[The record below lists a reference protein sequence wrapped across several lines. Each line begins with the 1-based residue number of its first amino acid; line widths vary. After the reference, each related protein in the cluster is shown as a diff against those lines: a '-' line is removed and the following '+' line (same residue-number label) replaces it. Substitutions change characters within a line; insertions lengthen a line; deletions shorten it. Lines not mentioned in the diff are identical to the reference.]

1 MRGAKAIAMARVL
14 EANQMMKNRPFH
26 QRARFALIGIYAA
39 WQGESSFRTQTVMAL
54 AVIAVLAWLQPR
66 PLWWALLLIVTG
78 LVLAL
83 ELVNTALE
91 HVIDHLHPEQHPM
104 MKVAK
109 DCAAGAVLIAVLT
122 AVAVFAAFVVAA
134 WHDSLY

>member
-1 MRGAKAIAMARVL
+1 ML
-14 EANQMMKNRPFH
+14 KNLPFH
-26 QRARFALIGIYAA
+26 QRVRFALVGIYMA
-39 WQGESSFRTQTVMAL
+39 WKGESSFRIQSFFAL
-54 AVIAVLAWLQPR
+54 ALLALLVWLR
-66 PLWWALLLIVTG
+66 PAPVWWALLLIVTG

-109 DCAAGAVLIAVLT
+109 DCAAGAVLVAAFT
-122 AVAVFAAFVVAA
+122 ALAVFAAFLADT
-134 WHDSLY
+134 WPGWLR

>member
-1 MRGAKAIAMARVL
+1 MSKNKPFLQRV
-14 EANQMMKNRPFH
+14 
-26 QRARFALIGIYAA
+26 RFALVGIYVA
-39 WQGESSFRTQTVMAL
+39 WKGESSFRIQAIIAL
-54 AVIAVLAWLQPR
+54 AVLALLAWLQPR
-66 PLWWALLLIVTG
+66 PLWWALLLAATG

-109 DCAAGAVLIAVLT
+109 DCAAGAVLVAALT
-122 AVAVFAAFVVAA
+122 AVAVFAAFLVDA
-134 WHDSLY
+134 WHGALH